1 MGLTNFQIVLDSPT
15 GAYYAGT
22 NVTGKL
28 QFTLDKPKK
37 IRAIIIQFLGV
48 AKTSWSE
55 TESVRRNDGNTG
67 NETVTF
73 TATEEY
79 FSNKY
84 NLAGGPNSE
93 IEIPPGDHVYPFST
107 TLPPLL
113 PSSFEGEHG
122 NIRYT
127 VRATLDRPW
136 KFDQNCEKV
145 FTVVTPVDL
154 NYNVKAKEPV
164 KLELEKYFCC
174 CWCKSGPLAVV
185 INMPY
190 SGFVPGQNIPVTLEV
205 DNASNVRVDNVIVK
219 LEKVLKWKAREP
231 KNKEREDKVEIVKL
245 TLDAVEPNG
254 SQCYTQQL
262 AVPVMPPCNLDQ
274 CSIINCS
281 YTLQVTAAV
290 SGCHSNLYGEVPIF
304 LGTVPVYQTPTAA
317 SPAAPPSA
325 PSPQPGAQQPGIGFD
340 VNPGPTEGNMYP
352 VLRRRGNS
360 SYEELPQADPEF
372 R

>member
-22 NVTGKL
+22 NVTGRL

-37 IRAIIIQFLGV
+37 IRAIIIKFTGL
-48 AKTSWSE
+48 AKTSWTE
-55 TESVRRNDGNTG
+55 TESVRQNDGNTA
-67 NETVTF
+67 NENMTF
-73 TATEEY
+73 TAEEEY

-93 IEIPPGDHVYPFST
+93 IEIPAGDHTYPFST

-127 VRATLDRPW
+127 VKATLDRPW
-136 KFDQNCEKV
+136 KFDQNVEKV

-164 KLELEKYFCC
+164 KLEIEKSFCC
-174 CWCKSGPLAVV
+174 CWCKSGPLTLVV
-185 INMPY
+185 NLPY
-190 SGFVPGQNIPVTLEV
+190 SGFVPGQHIPVTLEV
-205 DNASNVRVDNVIVK
+205 DNASNIRVDNVVVR
-219 LEKVLKWKAREP
+219 LQKVLSWKAREP
-231 KNKEREDKVEIVKL
+231 KTKEREDNVEIVKVSL
-245 TLDAVEPNG
+245 GAVETNS
-254 SQCYTQQL
+254 SQTYTQEL
-262 AVPVMPPCNLDQ
+262 SVPVMPPCNLDQ
-274 CSIINCS
+274 CSIIHCK
-281 YTLQVTAAV
+281 YTLQVTAEV

-304 LGTVPVYQTPTAA
+304 LGTVPIYQ
-317 SPAAPPSA
+317 APPGPPPGAPFTTPSA
-325 PSPQPGAQQPGIGFD
+325 PPPMDGPQNNIGFN

-352 VLRRRGNS
+352 T
-360 SYEELPQADPEF
+360 LPAMSEVPLPAEPAQ
-372 R
+372 